1 VQKIA
6 QAGVVGWIGILV
18 IKIDTRVH
26 HVSFVRL
33 VGEAAAT
40 IQKTDEKLMTKKQMK
55 KVTDLFEA
63 LQKADRPKIR
73 GFFPLI
79 VNEITK

>member
-1 VQKIA
+1 
-6 QAGVVGWIGILV
+6 
-18 IKIDTRVH
+18 
-26 HVSFVRL
+26 

-40 IQKTDEKLMTKKQMK
+40 IQKTDEKLMTKKQVK